1 MTMTYESF
9 LWCLIVFLLFLML
22 KYIFKYIRLLDKIS
36 VKTVMEDSTI
46 IVKVNPRFNYSKY
59 YPLIMTELKKA
70 IDDANRLKM
79 LIRFNYDGN
88 GNIYMRNTSNQILC
102 DEFVNRVK
110 NIIEKHIYREDLFP
124 YSNG

>member
-1 MTMTYESF
+1 MTMTYELF
-9 LWCLIVFLLFLML
+9 LWCLIVLLLFLML
-22 KYIFKYIRLLDKIS
+22 KYIFKYIGLLDKIS

-46 IVKVNPRFNYSKY
+46 IVKVNPSFNYSKY

-79 LIRFNYDGN
+79 FIKFNYDGD
-88 GNIYMRNTSNQILC
+88 GNLYLRSTWNQTLC
-102 DEFVNRVK
+102 NDLVNQVK
-110 NIIEKHIYREDLFP
+110 NIIEKHIYREDLLP